1 MGTLQNGK
9 KKICPYLLEICR
21 RSRRIAA
28 LLAVAAALLINLP
41 MTFAAQ
47 EQNPGEDVYREQL
60 ESSGA
65 QELLQQLPEETRE
78 LLQQLGLAD
87 FSEDGVFRLDFEDVL
102 RQTIILAS
110 RKAKGP
116 LRAAFC
122 VVGIIALCALLQSVQ
137 TSFLS
142 DEVTRVFSMC
152 CVLVT
157 AALMVTP
164 LLSLISG
171 ARDTALG
178 AFTFLISFV
187 PVYAGIMVAN
197 GQPVIAGAYSV
208 TTIAAAQGAS
218 GLISAAVMPMLQML
232 LALAVVSAAAPKVH
246 LQGIHAFFQKTVK
259 WLLGFGM
266 TVFVMV
272 LSLQG
277 AAGAA
282 ADSLTVKTAKLVI
295 SSAVPVVGGAL
306 SDAYTSVR
314 GYVGILKSS
323 VGAFGILAG
332 GAIFLPLIIELGIWV
347 TAAELC
353 AAAGDL
359 FEQKEIAGLLRA
371 ISSVLGL
378 FLAALLCCAAMLIIS
393 TGIMLAAKVS

>member
-1 MGTLQNGK
+1 MRALQNEK
-9 KKICPYLLEICR
+9 KKICLLKICR
-21 RSRRIAA
+21 NGRRITA
-28 LLAVAAALLINLP
+28 LLAAAVALLITLP
-41 MTFAAQ
+41 LAFAAQ
-47 EQNPGEDVYREQL
+47 EQDPGEDIYREQL

-65 QELLQQLPEETRE
+65 QELSQQLPEETRE
-78 LLQQLGLAD
+78 LLRQLGLAD

-102 RQTIILAS
+102 QQTVLLTRQ
-110 RKAKGP
+110 KAGGP

-122 VVGIIALCALLQSVQ
+122 VVGIIVLCALLQSVK
-137 TSFLS
+137 TSFLN
-142 DEVTRVFSMC
+142 DEVTRVFSIA
-152 CVLVT
+152 CVLMT
-157 AALMVTP
+157 ATLMVTP
-164 LLSLISG
+164 LVSLISG

-197 GQPVIAGAYSV
+197 GQPVTAGTYSV
-208 TTIAAAQGAS
+208 TTIAAAQGAA
-218 GLISAAVMPMLQML
+218 GLISAVVAPMLQML
-232 LALAVVSAAAPKVH
+232 LALAVVSAAAPRIN
-246 LQGIHAFFQKTVK
+246 LQGIHAFLQKMVK

-266 TVFVMV
+266 TIFVTV

-282 ADSLTVKTAKLVI
+282 ADSLTVKTAKFVI
-295 SSAVPVVGGAL
+295 GSAVPVVGGAL
-306 SDAYTSVR
+306 SDAYASVR

-332 GAIFLPLIIELGIWV
+332 GAIFLPLIIELVIWIA
-347 TAAELC
+347 AAELC

-378 FLAALLCCAAMLIIS
+378 FLAVLLCCAALLIIS
-393 TGIMLAAKVS
+393 TGIVLAAKAS